1 MYIDII
7 RQIIMSLKKLLK
19 SYKKRVLFTTPSH
32 NQGEFIIPEL
42 ERVLGKQFFRSD
54 FSEIEGFD
62 NLKNPKEA
70 IKASME
76 NTAKMYEMEHSFY
89 LTNGST
95 QGILTLLL
103 SFLKPNDLI
112 LVAKNCHRAVFD
124 GVSLARAREVILEP
138 AYDEQWGIYAPIT
151 AEQVEM
157 AIRENPMVKAFVM
170 SCPYYEGIVSDVEKI
185 AEVCHDYKKFLII
198 DEAHGALSNF
208 DRSISIP
215 AGFLG
220 ADAVVQSL
228 HKTCGAPNQC
238 SIMHLPQKSLF
249 DVEAVREVY
258 NKLTTSS
265 PSYPLLFAI
274 EQTVEFLKSDKGKKK
289 IYELISNIAE
299 LKRNCRAY
307 PSIKFYDK
315 VFDETK
321 ILVKIDGLTGY
332 ELSQK
337 MFEKYH
343 IEDELANDV
352 SVLYLTGIGTTKAK
366 LKKLEKALIK
376 IADEIV

>member
-1 MYIDII
+1 
-7 RQIIMSLKKLLK
+7 MSLKNLLK
-19 SYKKRVLFTTPSH
+19 SYKKRTLFTTPSH

-42 ERVLGKQFFRSD
+42 KKMLGEKFFKCD

-62 NLKNPKEA
+62 NLKDPQSY
-70 IKASME
+70 IKKSLDR
-76 NTAKMYEMEHSFY
+76 TAKIYEMEHSFY

-95 QGILTLLL
+95 QGILSILL
-103 SFLKPNDLI
+103 SFLKNDDLI
-112 LVAKNCHRAVFD
+112 LIAKNCHQSVFD
-124 GVSLARAREVILEP
+124 ATELAQARYVILEP
-138 AYDEQWGIYAPIT
+138 DFDEEWGIYQPIT
-151 AEQVEM
+151 PSQVDT
-157 AIRENPMVKAFVM
+157 AIRENPKIKAFVM
-170 SCPYYEGIVSDVEKI
+170 SCPYYEGIVSDIEKI
-185 AEVCHDYKKFLII
+185 SDVCHNYGKLLIV
-198 DEAHGALSNF
+198 DEAHGALLNF

-238 SIMHLPQKSLF
+238 SIMHLPQKSMLNYNTVK
-249 DVEAVREVY
+249 DTY

-265 PSYPLLFAI
+265 PSYPLMFAI
-274 EQTVEFLKSDKGKKK
+274 EQTVEFLSSKKGKKK
-289 IYELISNIAE
+289 VYELISNIIE
-299 LKRNCRAY
+299 LKKNLKAY

-321 ILVKIDGLTGY
+321 ILVKIDGISGLD
-332 ELSQK
+332 LSKK
-337 MFEKYH
+337 MTEKYH
-343 IEDELANDV
+343 IEDELANEK

-376 IADEIV
+376 VADELV